1 MRWKN
6 ASFEEVMALATT
18 IANVTTL
25 LIVTNAALLHH
36 PLPVSS
42 IVAAGAFTFVGAG
55 GLRGGWRMVDEYH
68 MQPPA
73 STKRAIVFGAGEG
86 GEQVIDVLRRSHPA
100 PFVAVALLDD
110 DPAKRNLQ
118 LRHLRVSGGRDQIVE
133 VARQVKADTLIV
145 AIATASSGLIRDL
158 GHRAAAAGLELRV
171 LPPPAELLPNPSV
184 TITDIRAVTE
194 TDLLGRHEIQTD
206 VDSIAGYLTGRRVLV
221 TGAGGSIGSELC
233 RQVWRYAPASL
244 VMLDRD
250 ESGLHQLQLSI
261 EGRALLDRRELVVCD
276 IRDLGALL
284 AVFDEHRPEVV
295 FHAAALKHL
304 PLLEMW
310 PAEAVRTNVF
320 GTFNVLKASRHSGV
334 SRFVNISTDKAAD
347 PISVL
352 GYTKRI
358 AERLTAAAAPAP
370 EAHASYLSVRFGNV
384 LGSRGS
390 VLSVF
395 RAQIEAGGPVTVTHP
410 DVTRYF
416 MTVQEAVQLVIQA
429 GAIGA
434 SGEVLVL
441 DMGSPARIAE
451 VAQRLV
457 AEVDPSIE
465 IVYTGLRPGEKLHE
479 VLFST
484 GEPDIRPQ
492 HPLISHVPAEP
503 IDVEAVARI
512 DVADTAGLPEVLR
525 TLSAAPSAAALFDD
539 ALWGWS
545 ASMAKA
551 G

>member
-1 MRWKN
+1 MTPSVAITFEDLREFLRRYRAALAPLADVCVWASALLAMTALRHDLDPRTIFTRGVFEAVVVVCISQLAIGYATTLYRVRWKN

-334 SRFVNISTDKAAD
+334 SSGTRSTRQLPQRPFRQCPGEPRIGAVGVPRPDRSRRTRHRD
-347 PISVL
+347 PSRCDSVL
-352 GYTKRI
+352 HDRARGG
-358 AERLTAAAAPAP
+358 AARHPSRCDRCQWRSARTRHGQPRAHRRGRPAP
-370 EAHASYLSVRFGNV
+370 R
-384 LGSRGS
+384 R
-390 VLSVF
+390 
-395 RAQIEAGGPVTVTHP
+395 RGGPIDRDRLH
-410 DVTRYF
+410 
-416 MTVQEAVQLVIQA
+416 
-429 GAIGA
+429 GAA
-434 SGEVLVL
+434 S
-441 DMGSPARIAE
+441 R
-451 VAQRLV
+451 
-457 AEVDPSIE
+457 
-465 IVYTGLRPGEKLHE
+465 
-479 VLFST
+479 
-484 GEPDIRPQ
+484 
-492 HPLISHVPAEP
+492 
-503 IDVEAVARI
+503 
-512 DVADTAGLPEVLR
+512 
-525 TLSAAPSAAALFDD
+525 
-539 ALWGWS
+539 
-545 ASMAKA
+545 
-551 G
+551 